1 MSGLFEGIGGSV
13 DGVIAGG
20 ASGVVQGL
28 PGAVAGGAAGGA
40 IGAAAGASVGV
51 LAGAGTG
58 GVTIPV
64 TGAAG
69 VAGGAVIGSA
79 VGAGAGFAP
88 GFSQGYRDGYGPGSA
103 IGGGYGRA
111 VDDTWLGKKLNA
123 MVKGHDAADR
133 GIGNDQALCVGQCLA
148 SEASDDLEKRA
159 KVKQETKGKTRHGRL
174 PGTMADADREFD
186 QLGPR
191 DVKPINT
198 QYGPGR
204 TGIIDSSS
212 GFGQDRVVVRPG
224 NSGNPKEPSLDIQ
237 RPNGRNTEIR
247 FGT

>member
-13 DGVIAGG
+13 GGAIAGG

-64 TGAAG
+64 TGAG
-69 VAGGAVIGSA
+69 GLAGGAVIGSA

-123 MVKGHDAADR
+123 MVKGYDEANKANDENKKECTKNCASSKDDPREKNKDR
-133 GIGNDQALCVGQCLA
+133 QA
-148 SEASDDLEKRA
+148 K
-159 KVKQETKGKTRHGRL
+159 
-174 PGTMADADREFD
+174 DRERWEKTLD
-186 QLGPR
+186 N
-191 DVKPINT
+191 I
-198 QYGPGR
+198 
-204 TGIIDSSS
+204 
-212 GFGQDRVVVRPG
+212 
-224 NSGNPKEPSLDIQ
+224 KEHTTNKDLDGA
-237 RPNGRNTEIR
+237 RREPNGEIVKTKSDVMPWDHIQEVR
-247 FGT
+247 DAQNGLEDIVYYTK